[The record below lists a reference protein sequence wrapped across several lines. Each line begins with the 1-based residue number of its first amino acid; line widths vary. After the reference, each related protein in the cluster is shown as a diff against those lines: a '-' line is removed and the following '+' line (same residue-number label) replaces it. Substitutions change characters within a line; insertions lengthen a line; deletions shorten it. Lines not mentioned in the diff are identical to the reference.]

1 MIWVYAIIGLL
12 VGIIICYLIMRPKHK
27 LDQETL
33 QKNED
38 LKRAYGELSAAVA
51 SAETAVQALENHKSS
66 LNQDIERISAQ
77 AKATT
82 DEIYQKSY
90 DLMQERMSQS
100 AEIAGFKYQRAEEK
114 MKEEYLDLLEENE
127 RNLSELCNKVR
138 DKYAELN
145 DLKNKA
151 LAAIAADK
159 RRILEEDEKNFYKI
173 KISEDEMWDI
183 EILRKVVKELK
194 CDPLPVNKV
203 IWEVYYKKPTMDLLG
218 RLTPTG
224 TTHCGIYKITNIHTG
239 QCYIGQSV
247 DLRNRLRDHI
257 KAGLGIGTTNN
268 RFYTEMKNVGP
279 EAFMYEII
287 EECDRSKLNER
298 ERYWINF
305 YNSTDWGF
313 NSTVGNRDRDG
324 E

>member
-1 MIWVYAIIGLL
+1 
-12 VGIIICYLIMRPKHK
+12 MRPKHK

-138 DKYAELN
+138 DKYAELD

-224 TTHCGIYKITNIHTG
+224 TVHCGIYKITNIHTG

-257 KAGLGIGTTNN
+257 KAGLGIGATNN